1 VKRPNSM
8 KAAVPGSGSMPRLYT
23 MLQEF
28 SERLSRQAGLS
39 SRARVS
45 SLGVKA
51 ISAYIVNEVLVM
63 RSKITVAIIAALLS
77 GATLAGDALPSA
89 KFSELNWLPASPAQL
104 QVLGLGNTPV
114 PASWVDTYKG
124 LPVSRHQL
132 EALGCER
139 SEARVAKK
147 SGDMGN
153 SLITTPAPPV
163 GLFC

>member
-1 VKRPNSM
+1 
-8 KAAVPGSGSMPRLYT
+8 
-23 MLQEF
+23 
-28 SERLSRQAGLS
+28 
-39 SRARVS
+39 
-45 SLGVKA
+45 
-51 ISAYIVNEVLVM
+51 M

-77 GATLAGDALPSA
+77 GATLAADALPSA
-89 KFSELNWLPASPAQL
+89 RFSELNWLPASPVQL

-132 EALGCER
+132 EALGCEG
-139 SEARVAKK
+139 SETWVAKK

-153 SLITTPAPPV
+153 SLITTPVPPL